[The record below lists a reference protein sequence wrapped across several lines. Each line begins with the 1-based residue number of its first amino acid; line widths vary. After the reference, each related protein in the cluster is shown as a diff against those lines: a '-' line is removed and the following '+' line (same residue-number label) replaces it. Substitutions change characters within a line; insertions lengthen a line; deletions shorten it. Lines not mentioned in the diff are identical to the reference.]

1 MTSLKYLS
9 NRADKWHKIWCTCE
23 FNSHFYL
30 YMILPKILSRRNW
43 LSFSADF
50 AALDALELLD
60 MSDNELTGNVP
71 SSIGALSS
79 LKSLVLQ
86 SNKLNGSLP
95 TQGMYL
101 IDLI

>member
-50 AALDALELLD
+50 AALDILELLD
-60 MSDNELTGNVP
+60 MSDNGLTGIVP
-71 SSIGALSS
+71 PSIGALSS
-79 LKSLVLQ
+79 LKSLVLDG
-86 SNKLNGSLP
+86 NELNGSLP

-101 IDLI
+101 IDLM